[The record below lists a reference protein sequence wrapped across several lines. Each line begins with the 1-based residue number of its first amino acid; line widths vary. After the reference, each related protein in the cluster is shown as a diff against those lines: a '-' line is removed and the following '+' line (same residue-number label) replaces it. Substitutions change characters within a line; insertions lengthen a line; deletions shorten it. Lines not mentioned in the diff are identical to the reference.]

1 MEELHGTTTCG
12 IRCKD
17 GIVLATDTRATM
29 GNLIAGTDV
38 KKVYQIDAKIGM
50 TIAGSVGDAQKLV
63 GMSKVE
69 AKLYRMNRR
78 EHITIK
84 ALSTLLSRVLNANR
98 REAYQVSLILGGFD
112 KMGFNLYS
120 SDAFGGLLEEK
131 KVVSTGS
138 GSITAYGI
146 LDEGYKFDMIIEDA
160 SALAIKAIRAS
171 IKRDAYSGNSIEV
184 VEITADGWKQRN
196 VLI

>member
-38 KKVYQIDAKIGM
+38 KKVYQIDDQIGM

-69 AKLYRMNRR
+69 AKLYRMNRK

-98 REAYQVSLILGGFD
+98 KEAYQVSLIVGGKD
-112 KMGFNLYS
+112 KNGFNLYS
-120 SDAFGGLLEEK
+120 IDAFGGLLEEK

-138 GSITAYGI
+138 GSVMAYGI
-146 LDEGYKFDMIIEDA
+146 LDERYKYDMSMEYA
-160 SALAIKAIRAS
+160 KHLAIKAITAS
-171 IKRDAYSGNSIEV
+171 IKRDAYSGNSIEI
-184 VEITADGWKQRN
+184 VEITADEWKQSN